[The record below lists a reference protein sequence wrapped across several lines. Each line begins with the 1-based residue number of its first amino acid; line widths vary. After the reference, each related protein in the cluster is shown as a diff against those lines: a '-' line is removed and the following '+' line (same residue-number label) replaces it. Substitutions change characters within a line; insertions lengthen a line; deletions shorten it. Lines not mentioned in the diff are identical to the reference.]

1 MKITVKTLKQQT
13 FYLEVDVENGT
24 VVMLKE
30 MISAVTGSEYP
41 VERQMLIY
49 LGKVME
55 DENSLSYYNL
65 SDKRFVVVMNKKTPT
80 KPGPSVLPTGID
92 ALEKGQQSS
101 AGSSA
106 PSKQTESVQQGKK
119 PAEQR
124 VIEVIGDGPG
134 VGQTGETSEG
144 AASSSPASSTAAPP
158 ATTST
163 DSNQQTA
170 SADAAKDENPSPSTG
185 AVPEELLVNVQRIK
199 EMGYSEESAIIAL
212 EICAN
217 NPDRAVE
224 YLLMEN
230 MGESSAVASE
240 GRGEGLGIGG
250 WGAAQ
255 LAVESMSGSDA
266 GTGGNP
272 LAFLRDNPVFADMKR
287 LLREDRTLLPL
298 LMQKIQSSNPDLM
311 RIITNNQEEFLE
323 LINESSDPRQE
334 NRGSQELEGIAA
346 AMVNSL
352 TPSDMDA
359 IDRLKALGYPE
370 HLVIQAYIA
379 CERDEYK
386 AAEFLVSQT
395 LDDDD

>member
-65 SDKRFVVVMNKKTPT
+65 SDKRFVVVMNKKTPP

-92 ALEKGQQSS
+92 ALERAEQLD
-101 AGSSA
+101 AGGSI
-106 PSKQTESVQQGKK
+106 PSKQTESVQQGNK
-119 PAEQR
+119 PAEQNKA
-124 VIEVIGDGPG
+124 EAIGEKK
-134 VGQTGETSEG
+134 GQTGETSEG

-170 SADAAKDENPSPSTG
+170 SADAAKEENPSPSTG

-240 GRGEGLGIGG
+240 GMGEGLGIGG

-255 LAVESMSGSDA
+255 LAVESMSGADA

-323 LINESSDPRQE
+323 LINESSDARPE

-386 AAEFLVSQT
+386 AAEFLVSQN